1 MNNLI
6 LDNEIAMLIGLEELI
21 KKGICERDG
30 INITE
35 FSICFKVSR
44 NPYFTHFAIEQN
56 KDETF
61 DLLFYKGVQRDANI
75 VDIECNILKEMLK
88 SAVEERILDT

>member
-1 MNNLI
+1 MNIPI
-6 LDNEIAMLIGLEELI
+6 LDNEIAVLIGWEELI
-21 KKGICERDG
+21 KKGVCDRNE
-30 INITE
+30 INITD
-35 FSICFKVSR
+35 FSIRFKVLG
-44 NPYFTHFAIEQN
+44 NPYFTHFAIERN

-61 DLLFYKGVQRDANI
+61 DLLFYKDGWHDENI